1 MVARRKKLKEQVAA
15 GDGSGKEKL
24 GQEGRLKVK
33 KKKEK
38 RKQQEAEKLEE
49 EAAARELEDRR
60 AAKRF
65 KREERRRRKEAEAVE
80 REEKGE
86 ALAEEEGT
94 KMSKEKRKR
103 KEEENAI
110 DAVEEED
117 GTRPVGR
124 KSKNAK
130 KKKVDRWGAPVAPD
144 APPQPEIEENENDD
158 HQREET
164 GEEEYHPKK
173 IYAGG
178 MPYTTSEDEIHS
190 YFSECGAIE
199 EIDYTTFP
207 DTGRFRGLAFI
218 TFKVDSLFLFRS
230 KLSSM
235 ECLSQTQAAVK
246 KALELDGADM
256 GGRFLRIMRCKIKPQ
271 DEAKQQKTSYAEP
284 PPKTEGCT
292 SVYVGNLS
300 WDATEKD
307 LRQFFK
313 RCKIT
318 SVRLA
323 LDKETR
329 EFKGFGHVDFEDDE
343 SVERAIKL
351 DQKLFLNRPIKIAY
365 AVPPKKPTSSTN
377 SDREP
382 RKDKSKK
389 NGCFSCGEEGHRS
402 FQCPK
407 KAQD

>member
-1 MVARRKKLKEQVAA
+1 
-15 GDGSGKEKL
+15 
-24 GQEGRLKVK
+24 
-33 KKKEK
+33 
-38 RKQQEAEKLEE
+38 
-49 EAAARELEDRR
+49 
-60 AAKRF
+60 
-65 KREERRRRKEAEAVE
+65 
-80 REEKGE
+80 
-86 ALAEEEGT
+86 
-94 KMSKEKRKR
+94 
-103 KEEENAI
+103 
-110 DAVEEED
+110 
-117 GTRPVGR
+117 
-124 KSKNAK
+124 
-130 KKKVDRWGAPVAPD
+130 
-144 APPQPEIEENENDD
+144 
-158 HQREET
+158 
-164 GEEEYHPKK
+164 K

-235 ECLSQTQAAVK
+235 ECLSQTQAA
-246 KALELDGADM
+246 
-256 GGRFLRIMRCKIKPQ
+256 
-271 DEAKQQKTSYAEP
+271 P

-365 AVPPKKPTSSTN
+365 AVP
-377 SDREP
+377 
-382 RKDKSKK
+382 
-389 NGCFSCGEEGHRS
+389 
-402 FQCPK
+402 
-407 KAQD
+407 